1 MAIFSSVEAYNTHL
15 FCGEKIHK
23 TFWFALFF
31 VKHKTYLMPLQSEK
45 GVHNSFSISLL
56 QFFVCFLFPAFS
68 IQIMYSE
75 VSNRRLHIINRWC
88 CVERERESRIFMWRF
103 QGKEFS
109 NFSSR
114 IRYAHTKKR
123 SHRASMLVYKTNAD
137 EK

>member
-1 MAIFSSVEAYNTHL
+1 
-15 FCGEKIHK
+15 
-23 TFWFALFF
+23 
-31 VKHKTYLMPLQSEK
+31 MPLQSEK

-56 QFFVCFLFPAFS
+56 QFFVCFLSPAFS

-88 CVERERESRIFMWRF
+88 CVERERAEYSCEDSKEKSSQIFLRELDM
-103 QGKEFS
+103 
-109 NFSSR
+109 
-114 IRYAHTKKR
+114 HTQKKR